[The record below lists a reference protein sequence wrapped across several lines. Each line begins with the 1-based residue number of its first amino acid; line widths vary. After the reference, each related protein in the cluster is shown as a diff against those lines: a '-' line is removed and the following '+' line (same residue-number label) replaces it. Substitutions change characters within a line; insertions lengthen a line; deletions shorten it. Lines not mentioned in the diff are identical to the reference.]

1 MPQYLKDIIGVL
13 RSTVDVP
20 FTDGG
25 TYTTIPHFTAEYHA
39 ANQVLVEHVA
49 APAQSTGGTPGQV
62 ALA

>member
-1 MPQYLKDIIGVL
+1 MIGVL

-20 FTDGG
+20 FRDGG
-25 TYTTIPHFTAEYHA
+25 TYTTIPQFTAEYHT

-49 APAQSTGGTPGQV
+49 AFAQSTGATPGQV